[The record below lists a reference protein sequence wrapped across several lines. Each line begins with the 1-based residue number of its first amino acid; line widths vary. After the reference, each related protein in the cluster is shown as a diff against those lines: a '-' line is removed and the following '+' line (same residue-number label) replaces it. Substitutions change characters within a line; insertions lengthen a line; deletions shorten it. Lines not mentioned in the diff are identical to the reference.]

1 LFGSDM
7 MTMMICGFR
16 RYGMRMMMG
25 MAGTGKRVFRK
36 VRNFCPIKIFF
47 VVVVGGVHAII
58 EVIVTI

>member
-1 LFGSDM
+1 
-7 MTMMICGFR
+7 
-16 RYGMRMMMG
+16 MRMMMG

-36 VRNFCPIKIFF
+36 VRNFCPIFFF